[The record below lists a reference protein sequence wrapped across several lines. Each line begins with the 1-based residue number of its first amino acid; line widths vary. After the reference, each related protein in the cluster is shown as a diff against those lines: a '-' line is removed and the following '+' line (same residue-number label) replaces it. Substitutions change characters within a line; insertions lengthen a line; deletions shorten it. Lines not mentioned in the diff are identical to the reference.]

1 MSTPAS
7 HDPELDAL
15 LGAYALDAL
24 EADERELVEAY
35 IADNPVARDE
45 VDELR
50 ESAAS
55 LALAPVDDTVAPPE
69 LWERISSAIE
79 SESTPA
85 PAASASAAMGHDRD
99 ELAARRMSR
108 RARWT
113 TALAAVAAV
122 AAIVLA
128 AQVIS
133 LNGRLDKSHGFG
145 ETAAAA
151 AFDRASRAQGARQ
164 ASLIPSKGAEVARVV
179 ILPDGNGYLKSDGL
193 AQLDADK
200 TYQLW
205 AITGSAA
212 HPVAISAGVLGPNP
226 SAAAFRATTD
236 VRGFAITIEHAGGVA
251 QSSQIPYAE
260 ASLA

>member
-1 MSTPAS
+1 MNMPAS
-7 HDPELDAL
+7 HDPELDTL

-24 EADERELVEAY
+24 EADERALVEAY
-35 IADNPVARDE
+35 IAANPAARDE

-55 LALAPVDDTVAPPE
+55 LALAPIDDTVAPPE

-79 SESTPA
+79 NDAT
-85 PAASASAAMGHDRD
+85 PAASAAPVRD

-108 RARWT
+108 RARWA

-122 AAIVLA
+122 AAIALA

-133 LNGRLDKSHGFG
+133 LNGRLDKSPAPG
-145 ETAAAA
+145 EQAAAA
-151 AFDRASRAQGARQ
+151 QFDRASHASGARQ
-164 ASLIPSKGAEVARVV
+164 VALMPSQGAEVARVV

-193 AQLDADK
+193 AHLDADK

-205 AITGSAA
+205 ALTGSAD

-226 SAAAFRATTD
+226 QAAAFRATTD
-236 VRGFAITIEHAGGVA
+236 VHGFALTIEKAGGVA
-251 QSSQIPYAE
+251 QSSQIPYAT
-260 ASLA
+260 AALA